1 MILNFK
7 INRSIIFFL
16 ASNESFPVTGRGKYS
31 RLLIFL
37 YFNISIFGLF
47 FKILCMTL
55 NNTRFSF
62 ILLIISLAFIAA
74 SCKSKP
80 LIPKQTPNLPTVVDV
95 MVASLEKVDNTVEA
109 SGTVIANENVELH
122 PDGSGILTYLNI
134 PEGKHVSKGTVLAR
148 INSADLA
155 AQYQKSKVQLD
166 LAIKTEQRLQ
176 KLLSV
181 SGINQSD
188 YDAALNQV
196 NSIKADM
203 AYTQTLIDKTVVRAP
218 FDGTLGLRQVSPGAY
233 VTQTSVIATLQQLGK
248 VKIDF
253 TLPEQ
258 YGNLVK
264 VGGIVD
270 VEVDAANQVRQK
282 ATIIAVE
289 PQANSQTRNLVVR
302 AMLEG
307 NPANPGSFVK
317 VYVGGAGSGKMV
329 VMVPTNTIIP
339 NDVNSQLIVIKK
351 GKSNFVNISTG
362 IRLASNVEITKGV
375 NAGDTIVVT
384 GVLFVRPNTVVKI
397 RSVKTLAQLGARQ

>member
-1 MILNFK
+1 MSSNNTHF
-7 INRSIIFFL
+7 SFL
-16 ASNESFPVTGRGKYS
+16 LPV
-31 RLLIFL
+31 IFL
-37 YFNISIFGLF
+37 
-47 FKILCMTL
+47 TL
-55 NNTRFSF
+55 SV
-62 ILLIISLAFIAA
+62 L

-80 LIPKQTPNLPTVVDV
+80 SVPKQTPNLPTIVDV
-95 MVASLEKVDNTVEA
+95 MVASLEKVDNTIEA
-109 SGTVIANENVELH
+109 NGTVIANENVELH

-134 PEGKHVSKGTVLAR
+134 PEGRYVTKGTVLAR

-155 AQYQKSKVQLD
+155 AQYEKSKVLLD
-166 LAIKTEQRLQ
+166 LAQKTEERLR

-188 YDAALNQV
+188 YDVALNQV

-203 AYTQTLIDKTVVRAP
+203 AYTQTLIDKTIMRAP

-233 VTQTSVIATLQQLGK
+233 VTQTTVIATLQQLGK

-270 VEVDAANQVRQK
+270 VEVDAANAVRQK
-282 ATIIAVE
+282 ATIIAIE
-289 PQANSQTRNLVVR
+289 PQANSQTRNLIVR

-307 NPANPGSFVK
+307 NAANPGAFVK
-317 VYVGGAGSGKMV
+317 VYVGAIGSGKLA

-339 NDVNSQLIVIKK
+339 NDINNQLIVIKK
-351 GKSNFVNISTG
+351 GKSNFVNINTG
-362 IRLASNVEITKGV
+362 IRLANNVEITKGV
-375 NAGDTIVVT
+375 NAGDTVVVT
-384 GVLFVRPNTVVKI
+384 GVLFVRPNSSVKI
-397 RSVKTLAQLGARQ
+397 SSVKTLAQLGGKQ